1 MRRAAAAGL
10 ASRRRA
16 VRPGWPRWPAWLALL
31 ALALLAGCMPR
42 ERFGNGVL
50 TLARGEVLEAGTA
63 LPVAPP
69 PADARWQPVTLP
81 DAWDSARPEFQGYA
95 WYRLHFVTPAHWH
108 GPLAVYL
115 PSVSMNAQ
123 LELNGQFLG
132 LQGRID
138 EPVTRHFYTPL
149 LFDLPQAML
158 RPPGQSNELRILVMG
173 YRFYRSGLAPVSVG
187 AAPELRDAFALRHFW
202 QNTGTLITSVLVLG
216 LALAGALLWRRAQRR
231 RMYAWFALAAA
242 VWGLRNLNFVLT
254 DNPWDNLW
262 WNRASLAGAAA
273 FVGLFALFTQD
284 YSRWMLR
291 QPPPPWRASALP
303 LGYVA
308 ASVLLLAL
316 PADTAQLRQMF
327 LVLALGALALA
338 LWSQWHLTRTALHRR
353 SRAAW
358 AVALAGAVYLVLMLH
373 DYAVAADRSMVGQLF
388 LRQYAAMPLFAAFT
402 LVWTKRY
409 ANAFEQV
416 ERLSRDLQQQVDV
429 QRVELERKVEQLMS
443 AERERVLSH
452 ERERLVSDLH
462 DGLGLHLLTAL
473 KMARDPQAARETL
486 SEVLAD
492 CLDDLRLAI
501 DSMSNIDERD
511 PVLLLASLRFRL
523 APRLAAAGV
532 QLDWQVQGDI
542 APQPWLD
549 APKALHL
556 LRVVQE
562 ALANAVRHAG
572 ATRVL
577 LKLQARSAGV
587 AVSVIDDGGGI
598 IAGTGGTGGTGLGL
612 ASMRRRA
619 ALLGATL
626 SVGPGP
632 QATGTEVRL
641 EIGG

>member
-1 MRRAAAAGL
+1 MRHA
-10 ASRRRA
+10 
-16 VRPGWPRWPAWLALL
+16 AWLLL
-31 ALALLAGCMPR
+31 IVLCLAGCTPR
-42 ERFGNGVL
+42 ERFGSDVL
-50 TLARGEVLEAGTA
+50 TLTQGEVLEAGTT
-63 LPVAPP
+63 LPSAPP
-69 PADARWQPVTLP
+69 PSDARWQPVTLP
-81 DAWDSARPEFQGYA
+81 NAWDSARPDFQGYV
-95 WYRLHFVTPAHWH
+95 WYRLRFDTPAHWQ

-115 PSVSMNAQ
+115 SSVSMNAR

-138 EPVTRHFYTPL
+138 APVTRNFYTPL

-158 RPPGQSNELRILVMG
+158 SAPGQSNELRVLVMG

-187 AAPELRDAFALRHFW
+187 AAAPLRDAWAWRHFW
-202 QNTGTLITSVLVLG
+202 QNTGTLITSVLVLS
-216 LALAGALLWRRAQRR
+216 LAAGGTLLWRRAQRP
-231 RMYAWFALAAA
+231 RMYAWFTLAAA
-242 VWGLRNLNFVLT
+242 VWGVRNLNFVLT
-254 DNPWDNLW
+254 DNPFSNLW
-262 WNRASLAGAAA
+262 WNSASLAGAAA

-284 YSRWMLR
+284 YSRWMRRL
-291 QPPPPWRASALP
+291 PPPSWRATALP
-303 LGYVA
+303 LGYVGVCA
-308 ASVLLLAL
+308 LLLML
-316 PADTAQLRQMF
+316 PTDTAQLRQMF
-327 LVLALGALALA
+327 LLLALGALALA
-338 LWSQWHLTRTALHRR
+338 TWSQWHLTRTAVRDG

-358 AVALAGAVYLVLMLH
+358 AVALAGAVYLGLMLQ
-373 DYAVAADRSMVGQLF
+373 DYAVAADRSQLGQLF
-388 LRQYAAMPLFAAFT
+388 LRQYAAVPMFMAFT
-402 LVWTKRY
+402 LVWTQRY
-409 ANAFEQV
+409 AQAFEQV
-416 ERLSRDLQQQVDV
+416 GRLSRSLRQQVDA
-429 QRVELERKVEQLMS
+429 QRAELERSVEQLMA

-473 KMARDPQAARETL
+473 KMARDPLAAREPL
-486 SEVLAD
+486 AEVLAD

-523 APRLAAAGV
+523 APRLAATGV
-532 QLDWQVQGDI
+532 QLDWQVDGDI

-577 LKLQARSAGV
+577 LKVQALAAGV
-587 AVSVIDDGGGI
+587 AVSVIDDGRGIGGNGNGG
-598 IAGTGGTGGTGLGL
+598 AGVGL

-632 QATGTEVRL
+632 QGIGTEVRL
-641 EIGG
+641 EVGG